1 MLSLLFFLSAQI
13 LMLSGIGPKEELEK
27 WNIPVL
33 KEAQVGYNL
42 QDHVAVVQHVIFN
55 DSVSVTDEV

>member
-1 MLSLLFFLSAQI
+1 
-13 LMLSGIGPKEELEK
+13 MLSGIGPKEELDK

-42 QDHVAVVQHVIFN
+42 QDHVSVVKKCKCVNLLYICLLRVDNF
-55 DSVSVTDEV
+55 TRKK

>member
-1 MLSLLFFLSAQI
+1 
-13 LMLSGIGPKEELEK
+13 MLSGIGPKEELDK

-42 QDHVAVVQHVIFN
+42 QDHVSVVWHMVFN
-55 DSVSVTDEV
+55 ESVSVTQEM

>member
-1 MLSLLFFLSAQI
+1 
-13 LMLSGIGPKEELEK
+13 MLSGIGPKEELDK

-42 QDHVAVVQHVIFN
+42 QDHVAVLQSMVFN
-55 DSVSVTDEV
+55 ESISVTDEV

>member
-1 MLSLLFFLSAQI
+1 
-13 LMLSGIGPKEELEK
+13 MLSGIGPKEELTK

-42 QDHVAVVQHVIFN
+42 QDHVGIILDTVFN
-55 DSVSVTDEV
+55 ESVSLKEEE